1 MVKLQNNNLSR
12 SKKHSD
18 SETSSFTFWKP
29 WFQNGSI
36 FKLLKREKPELI
48 DMTFD
53 SKRKQGLKINKKKI
67 GLYAALGVMVMS
79 GIGASIVPIIKQFNA
94 PAPKQEI
101 ENKTIN
107 DVLSSSTSQSS
118 IPQASTIDTP
128 ASTTTDTT
136 TSLTNVRD
144 EIDKKVQE
152 EVEKERTKLAEE
164 YSKKLDD
171 ATKSVQDTNSELAK
185 SKSDKDALQKQV
197 DELKNK
203 LEQSSQ
209 PAQSDRSI
217 DHVEIPQN

>member
-1 MVKLQNNNLSR
+1 
-12 SKKHSD
+12 
-18 SETSSFTFWKP
+18 
-29 WFQNGSI
+29 
-36 FKLLKREKPELI
+36 
-48 DMTFD
+48 MTFD

-128 ASTTTDTT
+128 ASTTADTT
-136 TSLTNVRD
+136 TSSTNVRD

-197 DELKNK
+197 DELKTK

-209 PAQSDRSI
+209 PTQPDHSI

>member
-18 SETSSFTFWKP
+18 SETSSFTFRKP

-118 IPQASTIDTP
+118 IPQASTIDTS
-128 ASTTTDTT
+128 ASTTADTT
-136 TSLTNVRD
+136 TSSTNVRD

-209 PAQSDRSI
+209 PTQSDRSI